1 MKILVA
7 PLNWGL
13 GHATR
18 CVPLIDKWL
27 QEGHEVVLGGD
38 GDSLIWLYR
47 HFPSLRF
54 VELAPLDLRYSRSK
68 SQVGAI
74 LRALPKL
81 IRFSWMDHILVNRL
95 VEQEHFDL
103 IVSDNRFGLWTKK
116 VKSVYLTHQLTIAMP
131 RFWRWLEPLACGLHK
146 WVYTHYNEVWVP
158 DYEDERKALAGR
170 LSHPKRLQKNVQ
182 YIGPLSRF
190 QRVESRKSKVE
201 RLISYHT
208 VCVLSG
214 LEPQRSIMEEELLRR
229 YNDSKERVLIV
240 RGKVTE
246 PYVMLQHRK
255 ISLVPWLKDE
265 ALAQALQ
272 EAEHIICRSG
282 YSSVMDL
289 HILGV
294 SNKTEWIP
302 TPGQP
307 EQEYL
312 ATLLSLKREV
322 GQ

>member
-1 MKILVA
+1 MNILVA

-47 HFPSLRF
+47 HFSGLRF

-116 VKSVYLTHQLTIAMP
+116 VKSVYLTHQLTIALP

-201 RLISYHT
+201 RPISYHT

-294 SNKTEWIP
+294 SDKTEWIP